1 MKKEYKLPL
10 GKIKTNLF
18 LRYAI
23 ILGKMFSASK
33 NGFFSERNIAKE
45 HFLFKRLHSK
55 IISSLTLML
64 KPSE

>member
-23 ILGKMFSASK
+23 ILGKMFSTSK
-33 NGFFSERNIAKE
+33 NGFFFFLKE
-45 HFLFKRLHSK
+45 
-55 IISSLTLML
+55 T
-64 KPSE
+64 